1 MHNCYIQ
8 PVFFSVF
15 TTGQRVSTGSK
26 TLSLIEILKMK
37 SQGQVAAKDR
47 ELSIRER
54 EIALAEK
61 RFDAEQE
68 EKKRLI
74 QAEAKAI
81 ANAQL
86 QAQAQ
91 TPAQVQY
98 QQFRQMGDWN
108 VN

>member
-1 MHNCYIQ
+1 
-8 PVFFSVF
+8 
-15 TTGQRVSTGSK
+15 
-26 TLSLIEILKMK
+26 MK
-37 SQGQVAAKDR
+37 GK
-47 ELSIRER
+47 LH
-54 EIALAEK
+54 LPKK

-81 ANAQL
+81 ADAQL
-86 QAQAQ
+86 KAQAQ

>member
-1 MHNCYIQ
+1 MLYTACYF
-8 PVFFSVF
+8 VFK
-15 TTGQRVSTGSK
+15 TGQRVSTGSK

-68 EKKRLI
+68 EKK
-74 QAEAKAI
+74 K
-81 ANAQL
+81 
-86 QAQAQ
+86 
-91 TPAQVQY
+91 
-98 QQFRQMGDWN
+98 D
-108 VN
+108 